1 MPSGAGVFNAGTSL
15 WVAALGGPGLAS
27 VTTTEGSPMIQAVTG
42 GLLQAMADAPMGRVH
57 TARSNLAALHAY
69 RGDPIAAHA
78 AGG

>member
-27 VTTTEGSPMIQAVTG
+27 VTEGSRMIQAVTV

>member
-1 MPSGAGVFNAGTSL
+1 
-15 WVAALGGPGLAS
+15 
-27 VTTTEGSPMIQAVTG
+27 MIQAVTV